1 MAYHNLTVDRRDA
14 ALRVTL
20 DRPEVLNALSLDLL
34 DELADALAG
43 PAAEKDVRAVLI
55 TGAGRGFSAGADLAV
70 TPVDAAIGPLLER
83 HYHPVIRAIRRL
95 EKPVV
100 AGINGVAAGAGLSLA
115 VACDLRIASSSAR
128 FALGFTG
135 IGLVMDAGSSH
146 FLPRLIGVGR
156 TMDLALGNR
165 AIDTDEAMRIGLV
178 ERELPAEG
186 FEQAVWRAVG
196 EIASGPTLAYALV
209 KRELQGSLE
218 NDLDRQLRLES
229 SAQASAAESRDA
241 REGVAAFREKRPP
254 RYEGG

>member
-43 PAAEKDVRAVLI
+43 PATEEDVRAVLI

-100 AGINGVAAGAGLSLA
+100 AGINGVAAGAGL
-115 VACDLRIASSSAR
+115 
-128 FALGFTG
+128 
-135 IGLVMDAGSSH
+135 
-146 FLPRLIGVGR
+146 
-156 TMDLALGNR
+156 
-165 AIDTDEAMRIGLV
+165 
-178 ERELPAEG
+178 
-186 FEQAVWRAVG
+186 
-196 EIASGPTLAYALV
+196 
-209 KRELQGSLE
+209 
-218 NDLDRQLRLES
+218 
-229 SAQASAAESRDA
+229 
-241 REGVAAFREKRPP
+241 
-254 RYEGG
+254 